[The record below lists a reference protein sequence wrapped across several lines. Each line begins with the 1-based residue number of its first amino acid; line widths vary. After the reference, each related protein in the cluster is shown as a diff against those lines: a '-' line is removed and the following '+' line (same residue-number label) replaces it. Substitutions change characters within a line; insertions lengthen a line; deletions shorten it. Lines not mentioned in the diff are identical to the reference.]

1 MKRAIVAL
9 LGAIGAGSAV
19 ADWTP
24 VAPDNGIYAAYAD
37 RATIRRNG
45 ALATMQGMYDFPRG
59 DLTPEGR
66 VFHSTTVDREYDCA
80 GRKVRLIDYADH
92 AGRLGEGVVVSIEKI
107 PSRWEE
113 IVDESLDLAYWNIA
127 CQKI

>member
-1 MKRAIVAL
+1 
-9 LGAIGAGSAV
+9 
-19 ADWTP
+19 
-24 VAPDNGIYAAYAD
+24 
-37 RATIRRNG
+37 
-45 ALATMQGMYDFPRG
+45 MQGMYDFPRG

-66 VFHSTTVDREYDCA
+66 LFHSTTVDREYDCA

-92 AGRLGEGVVVSIEKI
+92 AGRLGEGGIVSVEKM